1 MGCLLKHALENSVN
15 QEHSLVLGELEAVPS
30 IVIGFPCKHGGG
42 ERSLKG
48 DDMGEL
54 GGQYLNLQT

>member
-15 QEHSLVLGELEAVPS
+15 QEHSLVLRELEAVPS
-30 IVIGFPCKHGGG
+30 TAIGFPWIHGGG
-42 ERSLKG
+42 ERSVKE

-54 GGQYLNLQT
+54 GGQRLNLQT